1 MHLLLP
7 DWHDLHGS
15 QKRRNIEIDV
25 SIGGPRIGVVAAVPT
40 RPKATV
46 VYESLMQQ
54 DFYFALSSVIMS
66 SARDN
71 PELRSKIYNL
81 ARSKLRRQLDREA
94 AQLGATEG
102 TQQLQALEIAI
113 KQIEADLARDISP
126 HPYAGALVPT
136 TSSKIEII
144 PPSPRPV
151 YEPQNET
158 VLLPPAP
165 ANSTAIW
172 SVLPLIAAAI
182 LGVAAYLV
190 VERGVYETPQAGAQA
205 DRAIAGDE
213 KSAHPPSPAL
223 TLPTGYG
230 VYALENGRLAELEP
244 LPIRMPEREVAIS
257 GTLST
262 ASKTTL
268 PQGKIQFIA
277 FRRDLVNKAPE
288 KVPVRVVAQVKHRS
302 ARGRSEEVTTNDA
315 ILWVVRSVSYEM
327 KVSPIGGNPAMI
339 VIRPADV
346 DFTFPAGRYALI
358 LKGVAYDFNVGG
370 SITDLAQC
378 VEQTEEL
385 NSPVYTQCRTP

>member
-126 HPYAGALVPT
+126 HPYAGALVPAT
-136 TSSKIEII
+136 GSKIEII

-151 YEPQNET
+151 YEPRNET

-182 LGVAAYLV
+182 LGVAAYVV

-230 VYALENGRLAELEP
+230 VYALENGKLAELEP

-346 DFTFPAGRYALI
+346 DFTFPAG
-358 LKGVAYDFNVGG
+358 
-370 SITDLAQC
+370 
-378 VEQTEEL
+378 
-385 NSPVYTQCRTP
+385 

>member
-1 MHLLLP
+1 
-7 DWHDLHGS
+7 
-15 QKRRNIEIDV
+15 
-25 SIGGPRIGVVAAVPT
+25 
-40 RPKATV
+40 
-46 VYESLMQQ
+46 MQQ
-54 DFYFALSSVIMS
+54 DFYFALSSVIMA

-94 AQLGATEG
+94 VQSGATDG
-102 TQQLQALEIAI
+102 AQQLQALEIAI
-113 KQIEADLARDISP
+113 KQIEADLAKDISP
-126 HPYAGALVPT
+126 HPYSGALVPAAG
-136 TSSKIEII
+136 SKIEII

-151 YEPQNET
+151 YQPQNEA

-165 ANSTAIW
+165 ANSRAIW

-182 LGVAAYLV
+182 LGIAAYVV
-190 VERGVYETPQAGAQA
+190 VERGVYETPPAGAQA

-213 KSAHPPSPAL
+213 KSVHPPSPAL
-223 TLPTGYG
+223 TLPTSYG
-230 VYALENGRLAELEP
+230 VYALENSKLAELEP
-244 LPIRMPEREVAIS
+244 LTIRIPEREVAIS

-288 KVPVRVVAQVKHRS
+288 KVPVRVVARVKHHS
-302 ARGRSEEVTTNDA
+302 VVGRSEEVATNDA
-315 ILWVVRSVSYEM
+315 NLWVVRSVSYEM
-327 KVSPIGGNPAMI
+327 KVSPVEGNPAMI

-358 LKGVAYDFNVGG
+358 LKGVAYDFNISG

-378 VEQTEEL
+378 VEQAEEL